1 MKELGINDAESPR
14 FMPKF
19 INPLYL
25 AAINDQEKLRGEIL
39 SRIKEGNFSELYPL
53 ASNIILTEKELEEIF
68 ISWWMY
74 AKEDLMNYYGLALSQ
89 NNLEKIKQL
98 DENRKFLKK
107 EEGISR

>member
-1 MKELGINDAESPR
+1 
-14 FMPKF
+14 
-19 INPLYL
+19 
-25 AAINDQEKLRGEIL
+25 
-39 SRIKEGNFSELYPL
+39 
-53 ASNIILTEKELEEIF
+53 
-68 ISWWMY
+68 MY

>member
-1 MKELGINDAESPR
+1 MGLFDKFKNIFTNKKEAVAYQEGLEKTSKEFVNKIN
-14 FMPKF
+14 
-19 INPLYL
+19 L
-25 AAINDQEKLRGEIL
+25 L
-39 SRIKEGNFSELYPL
+39 SNKYKKVSDEYFE
-53 ASNIILTEKELEEIF
+53 ELEEIF

>member
-1 MKELGINDAESPR
+1 MNERIAIIGKAHY
-14 FMPKF
+14 MPKLD
-19 INPLYL
+19 NPIFLK
-25 AAINDQEKLRGEIL
+25 AKEQELRIEIL
-39 SRIKEGNFSELYPL
+39 TRIKAGNFSQLYPL
-53 ASNIILTEKELEEIF
+53 ISNIRLTEKTVEEIF